1 MFAENR
7 AKRTFG
13 AVTAKRT
20 LVVPKSNQRTLGP
33 LTAKQTHPRG
43 GDRGGEGDGM
53 EVMVRD
59 DDDDGGGVAVTA
71 GGRGNGEWRRVVLG
85 IG

>member
-1 MFAENR
+1 
-7 AKRTFG
+7 
-13 AVTAKRT
+13 
-20 LVVPKSNQRTLGP
+20 
-33 LTAKQTHPRG
+33 G

-59 DDDDGGGVAVTA
+59 DDDDGGGVVVTA